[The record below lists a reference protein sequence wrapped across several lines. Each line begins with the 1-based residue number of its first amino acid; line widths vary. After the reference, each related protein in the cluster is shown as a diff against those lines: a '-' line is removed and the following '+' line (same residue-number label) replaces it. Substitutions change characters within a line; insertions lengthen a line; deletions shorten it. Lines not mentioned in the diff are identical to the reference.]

1 LSFRRWEYVDSS
13 SRSALA
19 ANASSSYL
27 GGGFRPRE
35 WVEEVNAARVR
46 A

>member
-27 GGGFRPRE
+27 GGSGPASGWKR
-35 WVEEVNAARVR
+35 
-46 A
+46 